1 MSELYLTRAR
11 LRIEDSRIGA
21 LLPLLTRDNQPLK
34 ASHHRIWSLM
44 SDDMERTRDFLFR
57 EAEDGVVFVL
67 GDRAPDTSPLWEHET
82 RTVPSFQNG
91 DVLQFTLR
99 ASLAVRR
106 KRVGKL
112 SAKRDPILERLKPL
126 SLDERRAQRQ
136 EIAQEE
142 VTKWLANIGQ
152 GSGFDLGKVFVEGHE
167 QMKVPRRGGDPI
179 QFSVVDTVGTLTIT
193 DAAAFADRLRQGF
206 GVSKAWGC
214 GLMLCM
220 RIDR

>member
-21 LLPLLTRDNQPLK
+21 LLPLLTRDSQPLK

-44 SDDMERTRDFLFR
+44 SDNEERKRDFLFR
-57 EAEDGVVFVL
+57 EADDGVVFVL
-67 GDRAPDTSPLWEHET
+67 GDRAPDASALWEHQT

-99 ASLAVRR
+99 ASPVVRR
-106 KRVGKL
+106 KRVGKH

-136 EIAQEE
+136 QIAQEE
-142 VTKWLANIGQ
+142 LTKWLAKIGQ
-152 GSGFDLGKVFVEGHE
+152 YSGFDLDQVLVEGHE
-167 QMKVPRRGGDPI
+167 QMKISRRSGDPI
-179 QFSVVDTVGTLTIT
+179 LFSVVDTVGILTIT
-193 DAAAFADRLRQGF
+193 DEAAFADRLRRGF

-214 GLMLCM
+214 GLMLCK